1 MPVDFRLSLIATAVV
16 LSGVTAN
23 AAPARAVCGG
33 TASSYAAAL
42 CFYHQG
48 DLAEAYAAFTTIV
61 EADEP
66 RPETLKSRYFLA
78 RTLMKQRRWDEASAE
93 LIKIY
98 SISAAFYEEWSCDFL
113 LGEARRALGLD

>member
-1 MPVDFRLSLIATAVV
+1 MPVGFRMSVMFMAVV
-16 LSGVTAN
+16 VCGMTAT
-23 AAPARAVCGG
+23 AAPARPVCGG
-33 TASSYAAAL
+33 TASPYAAAL

-48 DLAEAYAAFTTIV
+48 DLAEAYASFASIV

-98 SISAAFYEEWSCDFL
+98 SISPAFYEEWSCDFL